1 MANGTAL
8 RHAAEV
14 AATVRVFRSATSAH
28 RALDGSGQ
36 HRFQPPRRRL
46 RAQPPPSSPPALLE
60 LGGHRAVLCGHP
72 GDGSVPP
79 LVLIGGTAQ
88 WLDSWAGTWRCCL
101 PATGLVLS
109 IDAAA
114 VVDGCRKRS
123 FPLGGGGGGSG
134 VATDVL
140 PQAPGSPMAQA
151 RTEAN
156 LPSYQA
162 RSYQPRS
169 ATLLLPV
176 SPSKKKGKGGESICC
191 HASASTWPSPNP
203 QIPFFSLTSPSCPG
217 HLPAFARGRQC
228 LAYEPRGQA
237 GGARALAGM
246 PDLDLTDCSLAAHAS
261 DFWEVFL
268 TWA

>member
-88 WLDSWAGTWRCCL
+88 WLDSWAG
-101 PATGLVLS
+101 
-109 IDAAA
+109 
-114 VVDGCRKRS
+114 
-123 FPLGGGGGGSG
+123 
-134 VATDVL
+134 
-140 PQAPGSPMAQA
+140 
-151 RTEAN
+151 
-156 LPSYQA
+156 
-162 RSYQPRS
+162 
-169 ATLLLPV
+169 
-176 SPSKKKGKGGESICC
+176 
-191 HASASTWPSPNP
+191 
-203 QIPFFSLTSPSCPG
+203 